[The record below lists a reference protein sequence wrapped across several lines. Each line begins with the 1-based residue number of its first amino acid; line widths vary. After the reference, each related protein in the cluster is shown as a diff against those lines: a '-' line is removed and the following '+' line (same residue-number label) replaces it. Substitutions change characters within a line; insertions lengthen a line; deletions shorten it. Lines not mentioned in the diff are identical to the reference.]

1 MIINHNLQADNAIR
15 NMNINSGAAAKA
27 MAKLSSGL
35 RINSA
40 ADDAAGLA
48 ISEKM
53 KGQVNGLNQAS
64 SNAQNGISMVQTA
77 EGALNETTSILQRMR
92 QLAVQSSSDTNTSQD
107 RSNIQSEVTQ
117 LQSEIDRIGNT
128 TQFNT
133 KNLIDGSMGKGY
145 TAATA
150 NVNTSAIFKTT
161 AAGNPAIVAGAKLS
175 TLGDASGKNLAIVSG
190 ASISISW
197 TDNGKFKT
205 TTLTVAANNT
215 ISTVTAKISDISGFT
230 VNANGSVA
238 LTAVAGTANAVEGIL
253 ITVTN
258 ANGTANTAATNA
270 LSSFAETKAA
280 EDQKNDGSATVLIGA
295 NSGQSLNIAIDDMRS
310 QALGVANLD
319 LSTQAGANQAI
330 KVIDNATQRVSAQ
343 RANLGALQNRLD
355 HTINNL
361 GTESQNLQ
369 SAQSQIADVDM
380 ASEMANYSKENV
392 LTQAAQSM
400 LYQANQQPQQVLQ
413 LLR

>member
-15 NMNINSGAAAKA
+15 NMNINSNAAAKA

-145 TAATA
+145 SAATA
-150 NVNTSAIFKTT
+150 NINTSSIFETT
-161 AAGNPAIVAGAKLS
+161 AGALVGAGQTLS
-175 TLGDASGKNLAIVSG
+175 NLGDASGKSLNIVSG
-190 ASISISW
+190 DTVKINWTKNGALQTASM
-197 TDNGKFKT
+197 
-205 TTLTVAANNT
+205 TVSAADT
-215 ISTVTAKISDISGFT
+215 ISTITAKITDATLSVQASGALNMT
-230 VNANGSVA
+230 AAANGTS
-238 LTAVAGTANAVEGIL
+238 NAVEGIL
-253 ITVTN
+253 VTFTSK
-258 ANGTANTAATNA
+258 ATGTENTAATNA
-270 LSSFAETKAA
+270 FSSFTETKAA
-280 EDQKNDGSATVLIGA
+280 EDQKTDGSATVLIGA

-310 QALGVANLD
+310 QALGVANLN

-380 ASEMANYSKENV
+380 ASEMSNYSKENV